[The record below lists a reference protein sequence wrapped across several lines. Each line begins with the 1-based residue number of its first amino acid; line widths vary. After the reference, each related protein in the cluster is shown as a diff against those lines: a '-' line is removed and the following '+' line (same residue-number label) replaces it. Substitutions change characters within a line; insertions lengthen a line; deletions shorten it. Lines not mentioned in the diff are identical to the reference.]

1 MDSEKVKGWTAVFQL
16 FDTNGDGYITETDM
30 DKFFQESEYASSFE
44 ESARANIYKL
54 IRENDGKVNLDKFLS
69 VVGSWKITTLK
80 ALQDAFPDQT
90 SVSGEDL
97 NRELK
102 LDNNGLKFQP
112 NKYYELE

>member
-69 VVGSWKITTLK
+69 VAGSWQNNVISKNIILINIIT
-80 ALQDAFPDQT
+80 
-90 SVSGEDL
+90 
-97 NRELK
+97 
-102 LDNNGLKFQP
+102 
-112 NKYYELE
+112 